1 MKKNDLGVII
11 AVAIFAG
18 IFSLVASNL
27 LFTPRSTKDLKAQKI
42 DVIQSSFQ
50 QPDKRYFNL
59 ESINPTQ
66 LIQIGDTPNGQPF

>member
-1 MKKNDLGVII
+1 MKKQDLGIII

-27 LFTPRSTKDLKAQKI
+27 IFTPRSTKGLKAQKI
-42 DVIQSSFQ
+42 DTIQATFN
-50 QPDKRYFNL
+50 QPDKRYFNT

-66 LIQIGDTPNGQPF
+66 LIQIGDNSNGQPF

>member
-1 MKKNDLGVII
+1 MKKNDIGVII

-27 LFTPRSTKDLKAQKI
+27 VFTPRSTKGLKAQKI
-42 DVIQSSFQ
+42 DVINSAFQ
-50 QPDKRYFNL
+50 QPDKRYFNS